1 MLEVASEVMLNS
13 VKSYESHHHTCTCT
27 QAKFDI
33 SCANPCGPKGKT
45 SWYEDVLVESC
56 DELLVQENEDLMQEV
71 KRLKNELINL
81 KGKEQVRPSQDNRDP
96 AVKKLEKGSNV
107 TYSVPKSDHKGSKR
121 KTQE

>member
-1 MLEVASEVMLNS
+1 VNLQATHKELECSYERLVESHTMLEVASEVMLNS

-56 DELLVQENEDLMQEV
+56 DELLVQENEDLMHDPW
-71 KRLKNELINL
+71 LKPLLDILRQNRHRRRRRRSSALSTTLI
-81 KGKEQVRPSQDNRDP
+81 G
-96 AVKKLEKGSNV
+96 
-107 TYSVPKSDHKGSKR
+107 
-121 KTQE
+121 